1 MIYIAQE
8 IPIVIILHHNDLY
21 TIIIIIISTFIP
33 ILTIIYYTVVL
44 FIISAR
50 VTITVYLARWTSL
63 KRSAAR
69 LAKVITMDM
78 KILGW

>member
-8 IPIVIILHHNDLY
+8 IPIVITLHYNDLY
-21 TIIIIIISTFIP
+21 TILT

-44 FIISAR
+44 FIISAQ

>member
-8 IPIVIILHHNDLY
+8 IPIVITLHYNDLY

-50 VTITVYLARWTSL
+50 VTITLPGGPHSSEVLRAWR
-63 KRSAAR
+63 R
-69 LAKVITMDM
+69 
-78 KILGW
+78 

>member
-8 IPIVIILHHNDLY
+8 IPIVIILHYNDRY

>member
-8 IPIVIILHHNDLY
+8 MPIVITLHYNDLY
-21 TIIIIIISTFIP
+21 TIIIFIMSIFIP
-33 ILTIIYYTVVL
+33 ILTIIYYSVVW

-50 VTITVYLARWTSL
+50 VTITVYLTRWTSL

>member
-8 IPIVIILHHNDLY
+8 IPIVIILHYNDLY